1 MDELAKAYMD
11 ERLSNVTDQITL
23 NEHGRLNQSLEDAEY
38 VSAITTKVFNEA
50 KSVMYRRPELA
61 IKLIEAAMSDLYSTG
76 RALEQALDDF
86 KNREV

>member
-1 MDELAKAYMD
+1 MENYRGVAVDD
-11 ERLSNVTDQITL
+11 CVSGVHGGL
-23 NEHGRLNQSLEDAEY
+23 NSALDDAEY

-61 IKLIEAAMSDLYSTG
+61 IKLIEAAMSDLANTG

-86 KNREV
+86 RNREV